1 MSFNVVYMICIY
13 NRCIIY
19 IYIYTESW
27 GVNINLYIYIYIR
40 RRECT
45 YNYAYIYA
53 ILCNSPHPNTIHVL
67 CHFMVSDLWSAGSR

>member
-1 MSFNVVYMICIY
+1 MGCKYKF
-13 NRCIIY
+13 
-19 IYIYTESW
+19 
-27 GVNINLYIYIYIR
+27 IYIYIR